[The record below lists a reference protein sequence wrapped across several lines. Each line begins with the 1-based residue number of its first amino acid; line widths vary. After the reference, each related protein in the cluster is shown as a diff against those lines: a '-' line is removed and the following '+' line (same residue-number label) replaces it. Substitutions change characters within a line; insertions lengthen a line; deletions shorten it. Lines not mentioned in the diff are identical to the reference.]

1 MRLKSF
7 TAKTMKDAM
16 TDVRNAM
23 GEEAI
28 IVATREERD
37 GRVTLTAAVDQ
48 IAEDALRAA
57 DRSYDDWLYDD
68 DDDEISVMEEITD
81 VMLRHAVPEE
91 ILEHITSYANVLGL
105 DDARNAL
112 ATTLG
117 DLYNFAPLSVQPTQR
132 PMMMVGAPGSGKT
145 LAVAKLAARGV
156 KNGMDVAVI
165 TTDTA
170 RAGGIEQ
177 LAAFTKLLDIDLITA
192 KDPKELRA
200 LLTDIKSSADQIYI
214 DTSGVNP
221 FEPESV
227 KLLARLI
234 NAEDINPIMVAPAG
248 LEADECGEMARV
260 FATIGAQAILPTRID
275 VARRIGG
282 ILSAAHQGG
291 LKFAD
296 MSNTPKV
303 AEGLTPLS
311 PQRLTQLLMP
321 RARRSQHSDET
332 IRTNPA
338 RKAG

>member
-16 TDVRNAM
+16 NEVRNAM

-37 GRVTLTAAVDQ
+37 GRVTVTAAVDE
-48 IAEDALRAA
+48 IAEAALRAA
-57 DRSYDDWLYDD
+57 SQSYDDWLYED

-91 ILEHITSYANVLGL
+91 ILEHITSYANILGL

-112 ATTLG
+112 AVTLG
-117 DLYNFAPLSVQPTQR
+117 DLYQFEPIQAQKLTR
-132 PMMMVGAPGSGKT
+132 PVMMVGAPGSGKT

-156 KNGMDVAVI
+156 MNGLDIAVI
-165 TTDTA
+165 TTDTS

-177 LAAFTKLLDIDLITA
+177 LGAFTKLLEIDLITA
-192 KDPKELRA
+192 KDAKELRA
-200 LLTDIKSSADQIYI
+200 LLADMKEKDQIFI

-234 NAEDINPIMVAPAG
+234 NADNISPVMVSPAG
-248 LEADECGEMARV
+248 IEADECGEMARV
-260 FATIGAQAILPTRID
+260 FATIGAQSILPTRID

-282 ILSAAHQGG
+282 ILTAAHQGG
-291 LKFAD
+291 LRFAE

-311 PQRLTQLLMP
+311 PQRLTQILMP
-321 RARRSQHSDET
+321 RARKAPDTHET
-332 IRTNPA
+332 EQTQTA